1 MRRPAIPPISPSS
14 SRRLTRRGSPL
25 YGTEINWQQ
34 PFNFLPDFW
43 SNFGYLGNVTFVQAQ
58 QTYLNPDGTV
68 QAIADLNN
76 LSRTS
81 LNSTLYYDDSVFQA
95 RISGA
100 FRSKYIPNAGVNPGG
115 LNDVTIARPTLNVDF
130 SSSYKVNDEFTIT
143 AEALNPDQPALD
155 PICRLGRQARLLQPL
170 YRPRVHGRLALQL
183 LRLSG

>member
-1 MRRPAIPPISPSS
+1 VAPLPKPAIPPIAQFKS
-14 SRRLTRRGSPL
+14 TINQKGAPL

-58 QTYLNPDGTV
+58 QTYLNPDGSV

-81 LNSTLYYDDSVFQA
+81 FNSTLYYDDSVFQA
-95 RISGA
+95 RISAA

-115 LNDVTIARPTLNVDF
+115 LNDVTIARSTLNVDF
-130 SSSYKVNDEFTIT
+130 SSSYKINEEFTLT
-143 AEALNPDQPALD
+143 AEALNLTNQPSTQYVD
-155 PICRLGRQARLLQPL
+155 SVGQRDYYNHYTGRDFMAGVRFN
-170 YRPRVHGRLALQL
+170 Y
-183 LRLSG
+183 